1 MKKKDLDFIRKKKYF
16 DKLIRDD
23 KFKDLTI
30 TYNFEDDVIDRNRKI
45 ASLWVENLQA
55 QISTIT

>member
-45 ASLWVENLQA
+45 ASL
-55 QISTIT
+55 